1 MSNRRP
7 RKVRMGSSRRHLD
20 RTSLLAHDVTPE
32 TQADPRSITAVDMD
46 SVNSEHGNQLDFKE
60 PISETSEGLA
70 FASEKCGSLI
80 HPPTTFEIDAHS
92 NQFRSVSPKLFQPQ
106 KEVSGNRNENA
117 GVSWSNDL
125 TREQCREFSAN
136 IKESKMGMLPY
147 ESCEKTTLQISKP
160 GDDTHKVSQ
169 SSGVFWHPRLNSSLY
184 SSPCQPLTGDLSNST
199 KQSSD
204 SIIHKEEVEREFR
217 KEDSNK
223 LAVSLTGTIA
233 EGQEYLLQVEGIC
246 GDVPSLM
253 KEHEVSN
260 DVNPLL
266 KQSEHPTQSV
276 VCPLLIEVPNQE
288 EAEQEQIT
296 YTTTDSHDS
305 TGNSVIVVES
315 QPLLTMQYTLN
326 PSTNQEMTI
335 QDNLEN
341 TKRDPIFDMSEL
353 GHNLKEKSFSQ
364 VCDSEQNS
372 DGTAVDASGLV
383 NDVKQTE
390 VASNQEQ
397 VRDLDMKSSMKKRRM
412 GSSRRIGNQG
422 KGGGEDHS
430 GEIESDFSTDLN
442 KTNKYLETELKVEMK
457 CDLESLEGGTLGT
470 STDKVDCLLLMPPQS
485 EIKERGSED
494 IIDRARKETYT
505 GGHIHLSPD
514 ISLDD
519 GDERKEDESE
529 GKGEI
534 VETIEVIKI
543 PLSKSQKA
551 EVNNQEI
558 TEKLSSPYHEENLCR
573 AATEPQEKD
582 ISPPG
587 AVFDLSELEHNVKE
601 KTCSQEFEPEG
612 HVNNKSL
619 ELIEDTAR
627 EEGEGHPIKVGALQ
641 SEYSSAS
648 ADDEY
653 DLTFPTRSGTISFND
668 GSVDNPTKLPITE
681 LMEPEKNQ
689 SANEKNVTLDSK
701 KELKHGYN
709 NDSNIT
715 TEFNPQSDD
724 VEHISSN
731 VTLSDSHSIDDLAV
745 ESCLSTNM
753 REIHPL
759 ATVPQH
765 VPSSGE
771 DQCYSVEMF
780 APTSSQL
787 QDDGEQVGAQTS
799 TRLSHSLGI
808 TELGLNKSY
817 LENENPVEMPE
828 VENDLPQNSD
838 GTAEDASGLNN
849 DVKQTE
855 VASNQEQDRD
865 LDTKSSMK
873 KRRMGSSRRIGNQG
887 KGGGGDH
894 SGEIVESDFS
904 TDLNKTNKYFETELK
919 VEMKC
924 DSESLEGGT
933 LGTST
938 DKVDCLLLIAPQS
951 EIKERGTEEIIERAR
966 KEIYTGGNIHLPP
979 VISYPDVDKRKEDEI
994 VEKMSHP
1001 YHEEDPCRPASDP
1014 QDKDIRPPGVDVLM
1028 LVQNSLSK
1036 ENAPHSLD
1044 INSSIL
1050 FAPVSDIR
1058 ENDDKMDT
1066 AGQHQT
1072 ALSSNVDHISGHGNH
1087 GSLRNVKDDDN
1098 HILRRRKMG
1107 SSRWTKGS
1115 ATGSQEGSKKAHTT
1129 EDKEI
1134 KKDAV
1139 LSETIS
1145 EGPEKVVTAEEEPN
1159 QIGSDTHQSMSE
1171 APKIVRRKLGS
1182 NNMTGRMTPIQENS
1196 KEKKEV
1202 ESEVS
1207 EDRKIFKDE
1216 LRLKVNKDNETEQ
1229 SGERSFETDVKPVT
1243 TTLSALPIELSN
1255 DLHVEGR
1262 RRKLGSQ
1269 RKSRGQHRH
1278 DYPPESKDHGA
1289 LIFGDHLPPTEPLS
1303 WQISGDATLTFDT
1316 LNKCDRRA
1324 NCFNVVMVGS
1334 SNVGKTSFMKRIQ
1347 SGSYSPD
1354 FSASIG
1360 IDTCIH
1366 ALPVDGREVMLQIW
1380 DTAGQERFH
1389 SISKQ
1394 IFHKGQAF
1402 LLMYDITSSVSFTD
1416 VRYWISCIQA
1426 SAGEEVIMLLLG
1438 NKSDCAGR
1446 EVTPSEGKLLAKEY
1460 NIDFNE
1466 CSVATGEHIVSSIES
1481 LARKL
1486 TENYHKIEED
1496 VVLQQQPKK
1505 RCC

>member
-20 RTSLLAHDVTPE
+20 MTSLLAHDVTPE
-32 TQADPRSITAVDMD
+32 THTDPRSITAVDMD
-46 SVNSEHGNQLDFKE
+46 SVNSEHGTQLDFKE
-60 PISETSEGLA
+60 PISVTLHETSEGLA
-70 FASEKCGSLI
+70 FA
-80 HPPTTFEIDAHS
+80 
-92 NQFRSVSPKLFQPQ
+92 
-106 KEVSGNRNENA
+106 
-117 GVSWSNDL
+117 
-125 TREQCREFSAN
+125 
-136 IKESKMGMLPY
+136 
-147 ESCEKTTLQISKP
+147 
-160 GDDTHKVSQ
+160 
-169 SSGVFWHPRLNSSLY
+169 
-184 SSPCQPLTGDLSNST
+184 
-199 KQSSD
+199 
-204 SIIHKEEVEREFR
+204 
-217 KEDSNK
+217 
-223 LAVSLTGTIA
+223 
-233 EGQEYLLQVEGIC
+233 
-246 GDVPSLM
+246 
-253 KEHEVSN
+253 
-260 DVNPLL
+260 
-266 KQSEHPTQSV
+266 
-276 VCPLLIEVPNQE
+276 
-288 EAEQEQIT
+288 
-296 YTTTDSHDS
+296 
-305 TGNSVIVVES
+305 
-315 QPLLTMQYTLN
+315 
-326 PSTNQEMTI
+326 
-335 QDNLEN
+335 
-341 TKRDPIFDMSEL
+341 
-353 GHNLKEKSFSQ
+353 
-364 VCDSEQNS
+364 
-372 DGTAVDASGLV
+372 
-383 NDVKQTE
+383 
-390 VASNQEQ
+390 
-397 VRDLDMKSSMKKRRM
+397 
-412 GSSRRIGNQG
+412 
-422 KGGGEDHS
+422 
-430 GEIESDFSTDLN
+430 
-442 KTNKYLETELKVEMK
+442 
-457 CDLESLEGGTLGT
+457 
-470 STDKVDCLLLMPPQS
+470 
-485 EIKERGSED
+485 
-494 IIDRARKETYT
+494 
-505 GGHIHLSPD
+505 
-514 ISLDD
+514 
-519 GDERKEDESE
+519 
-529 GKGEI
+529 
-534 VETIEVIKI
+534 
-543 PLSKSQKA
+543 
-551 EVNNQEI
+551 
-558 TEKLSSPYHEENLCR
+558 
-573 AATEPQEKD
+573 
-582 ISPPG
+582 
-587 AVFDLSELEHNVKE
+587 
-601 KTCSQEFEPEG
+601 FEPEG
-612 HVNNKSL
+612 HVNNEPW
-619 ELIEDTAR
+619 ELIDTAR

-724 VEHISSN
+724 VEPISSN
-731 VTLSDSHSIDDLAV
+731 VTLGDSHSIDDLAV

-759 ATVPQH
+759 ATVPQN

-780 APTSSQL
+780 APTSSKL
-787 QDDGEQVGAQTS
+787 QDDSEQVGAQTS
-799 TRLSHSLGI
+799 TGLSHSLGI
-808 TELGLNKSY
+808 TELGLIKSY
-817 LENENPVEMPE
+817 HENENTNPVEMPE

-838 GTAEDASGLNN
+838 GTAEDASGLDN

-865 LDTKSSMK
+865 LDTKSSRK

-887 KGGGGDH
+887 KVGGGDH

-904 TDLNKTNKYFETELK
+904 TDLNKTNNDFETELK

-924 DSESLEGGT
+924 DSESLEGETLGTSTDKVDCLLSIAPQSEIKERGNEDIIDRARKDIDTGVHIHLSADIFLEDVDERKEVESEGKSEIVENMEVIKIPLSKTLAEVNNQEITERLSSPYHEENLCRAATEPQEKDISPPVAVFDLSELENDVKEKTCSQECESEGHVNNEPWELIEDTAREEAEGHPIKVRALQSEYSSASADDEYDLTFPTRSGTISFNDGTVDNPTKLPITELMEPEKNQSANEKNVTLDSKIELKHGYNNDSNITTEFNPQSEDVEPISSNVTLSDSHSIDDLAVESCLSTNMREKHPLATVPQHVRSSGEDQCYSVEMFAPTSSQLQDDSEQVGAQTSTGLSHSLGITELGLIKSYHENENTNPVEMPEVENDLPQNSDGTAEDASGLDNNVKQTEVASNQEQDRDLDTKSSRKKRRMGSSRWIGNQGKVGGGDHSGEIVESDFSTDLNKTNNDFETELKVEMKCDSESLEGET

-1058 ENDDKMDT
+1058 DNDDKMDT

-1072 ALSSNVDHISGHGNH
+1072 ALSSNVDQISGHGNH
-1087 GSLRNVKDDDN
+1087 GSLRHVKDDDN
-1098 HILRRRKMG
+1098 HISRRRKMG

-1207 EDRKIFKDE
+1207 EDRKILKDE
-1216 LRLKVNKDNETEQ
+1216 LKLKVNKDNETEH
-1229 SGERSFETDVKPVT
+1229 SGERSSETDVKPVK

-1262 RRKLGSQ
+1262 RRKLGYQ

-1303 WQISGDATLTFDT
+1303 RQISGDTT
-1316 LNKCDRRA
+1316 
-1324 NCFNVVMVGS
+1324 CFNVVMVGS

-1347 SGSYSPD
+1347 SGSFSPD

-1380 DTAGQERFH
+1380 DTAGQERFR

-1416 VRYWISCIQA
+1416 VRYWISCIQE

-1496 VVLQQQPKK
+1496 VVLQQPKK